1 MKLHADRWVLV
12 LAAGSGTR
20 LNRLT
25 AAGDAG
31 QVPKQFW
38 SLSGGASLLEETLE
52 RAFSVAAPNRVVVVV
67 AAEHEPFWRE
77 TLHVL
82 PAENILIQ
90 PRNCGT
96 AIGILLG
103 VAAVLARDSNARV
116 VVLPSDHYV
125 AREGVLRRS
134 ISAGLEKLET
144 ESRVISFLG
153 IEPESAD
160 PELGY
165 IVCGATDHGGGFHI
179 SEFIEK
185 PNRKRA
191 RELLCRSAL
200 WNSFI
205 LVATAHAFVELIGER
220 YPRIAA
226 TFLEA
231 ADRASKG
238 DVVLYETLY
247 ADLPVVDFSRDIV
260 EGTSVTL
267 SVIPVSA
274 CGWSDLGT
282 PRRVAECLDRLGKRC
297 RSAKSASLSLADAH
311 SRFRNSSTVAE
322 RWA

>member
-1 MKLHADRWVLV
+1 MELHADRWVLV

-31 QVPKQFW
+31 EVPKQFW
-38 SLSGGASLLEETLE
+38 SLTGGASLLEETLD
-52 RAFSVAAPNRVVVVV
+52 RAFSVTAPDRVVIVV

-77 TLHVL
+77 TLQVL

-103 VAAVLARDSNARV
+103 VSAVMARDSNARI

-125 AREGVLRRS
+125 ARERVLRRS

-144 ESRVISFLG
+144 GSRVIRFLG

-165 IVCGATDHGGGFHI
+165 IVCGAKDSGGEFRI
-179 SEFIEK
+179 SEFVEK

-191 RELLCRSAL
+191 KELLCRSAL

-205 LVATAHAFVELIGER
+205 LIATARAFVELISKR
-220 YPRIAA
+220 YPHVAA
-226 TFLEA
+226 NFLEA
-231 ADRASKG
+231 ANRVSKG
-238 DVVLYETLY
+238 DVVPYEALY
-247 ADLPVVDFSRDIV
+247 ADLPAVDFSRDIV
-260 EGTSVTL
+260 EGAPARL

-282 PRRVAECLDRLGKRC
+282 PRRVAECLDRLGERC
-297 RSAKSASLSLADAH
+297 RSAKAASLSLADAH
-311 SRFRNSSTVAE
+311 SRFCSYSTTAE
-322 RWA
+322 PWA